1 MIRLAEVS
9 HEYRALW
16 RPGRS
21 VRALDAVSLAI
32 APGEAVGI
40 IGLNG
45 AGKTT
50 LLRLLLGYLRPTTG
64 IVSIADVAP
73 RRYVESHGIGYVPER
88 VAIPGHWTVEG
99 ALQAYALLGNAGED
113 GSERVDAALGR
124 LGLGALRERRVAALS
139 KGNLQ
144 RLAIAQ
150 ALLHDRELLVLDE
163 PTDALD
169 PVWIAELR
177 SILERWRAE
186 DPRRTLLIAS
196 HNLPQVERVAR
207 RVIVLHEGRVRAD
220 LALGEGEAAEPLE
233 DIFLRMVRREA
244 EAA

>member
-9 HEYRALW
+9 HEYRSLW

-21 VRALDAVSLAI
+21 VRALDGVSLQI
-32 APGEAVGI
+32 APGEAVGV

-50 LLRLLLGYLRPTTG
+50 LLRLLLGYLRPASGT
-64 IVSIADVAP
+64 VAIATVAP
-73 RRYVESHGIGYVPER
+73 RQYVQARGIGYVPER

-99 ALQAYALLGNAGED
+99 ALQAYALLGDAGED
-113 GSERVDAALGR
+113 GPDRVEAALSR
-124 LGLGALRERRVAALS
+124 LGLGELRDRRVAALS

-177 SILERWRAE
+177 SILEQWRTA

-196 HNLPQVERVAR
+196 HNLPQVERIAR

-220 LALGEGEAAEPLE
+220 LALGEGEASEPLE
-233 DIFLRMVRREA
+233 DTFLRMVRREA

>member
-1 MIRLAEVS
+1 MIRLAEIS
-9 HEYRALW
+9 HEYRSLW

-21 VRALDAVSLAI
+21 VRALEGVSLEI
-32 APGEAVGI
+32 SPGEAVGI

-50 LLRLLLGYLRPTTG
+50 LIRLLLGYLHPTSGVVEVAGRP
-64 IVSIADVAP
+64 P
-73 RRYVESHGIGYVPER
+73 RRYVETYGIGYVPER

-99 ALQAYALLGNAGED
+99 ALQVYALLGNLGED
-113 GSERVDAALGR
+113 GPERVEAALAL
-124 LGLGALRERRVAALS
+124 LGLAELRDRRVAGLS

-150 ALLHDRELLVLDE
+150 ALVHDRELLVLDE

-177 SILERWRAE
+177 TILDRWRAG
-186 DPRRTLLIAS
+186 DPRRTLLVAS
-196 HNLPQVERVAR
+196 HNLPQVERIAR

-220 LALGEGEAAEPLE
+220 FTLGEGASPEPLE
-233 DIFLRMVRREA
+233 DIFLRMVRPET

>member
-9 HEYRALW
+9 HEYRSLW

-21 VRALDAVSLAI
+21 VRALDAVSLEI
-32 APGEAVGI
+32 APGDAVGV

-50 LLRLLLGYLRPTTG
+50 LLRLLLGYLRPTSGT
-64 IVSIADVAP
+64 IEIAGVAP
-73 RRYVESHGIGYVPER
+73 RPYAETHGIGYVPER

-99 ALQAYALLGNAGED
+99 ALQAYTLLGNAGED
-113 GSERVDAALGR
+113 GPARVEAALGR
-124 LGLGALRERRVAALS
+124 LGLEELRERRVAALS

-177 SILERWRAE
+177 TILDGWRAA
-186 DPRRTLLIAS
+186 DPLRTLLIAS
-196 HNLPQVERVAR
+196 HNLPQVERIAR
-207 RVIVLHEGRVRAD
+207 RVIVLHDGRLRAD
-220 LALGEGEAAEPLE
+220 LALGEAGASEPLE

>member
-9 HEYRALW
+9 HEYRSLW
-16 RPGRS
+16 GPGRS

-32 APGEAVGI
+32 APGEAVGV

-50 LLRLLLGYLRPTTG
+50 LLRLLLGYLRPTSGT
-64 IVSIADVAP
+64 VVVADVAP
-73 RRYVESHGIGYVPER
+73 RRYVEAHGIGYVPER

-99 ALQAYALLGNAGED
+99 ALQAYALLGNAGQD
-113 GSERVDAALGR
+113 GPERVEGALG
-124 LGLGALRERRVAALS
+124 LFGLEGLRARRVAALS

-177 SILERWRAE
+177 AILQRWRAA

-196 HNLPQVERVAR
+196 HNLPQVERVAS
-207 RVIVLHEGRVRAD
+207 RVVVLHEGRVRAD
-220 LALGEGEAAEPLE
+220 LALGDGGENESLE
-233 DIFLRMVRREA
+233 DIFLRMVRREP

>member
-9 HEYRALW
+9 HEYGSLW
-16 RPGRS
+16 RPDRPI
-21 VRALDAVSLAI
+21 RALDAISLEI
-32 APGEAVGI
+32 APGEAVGL

-50 LLRLLLGYLRPTTG
+50 LLRLLLGYLRPTSGT
-64 IVSIADVAP
+64 ISIADDPP
-73 RRYVESHGIGYVPER
+73 RRYVADRGIGYVPER

-99 ALQAYALLGNAGED
+99 ALQAYALLGNVGED
-113 GSERVDAALGR
+113 GPERVETALGL
-124 LGLGALRERRVAALS
+124 LGLEELRDRRVARLS

-150 ALLHDRELLVLDE
+150 ALLHERELLVLDE

-177 SILERWRAE
+177 AILDRWRAA

-196 HNLPQVERVAR
+196 HNLPQVERIAR

-220 LALGEGEAAEPLE
+220 FALGEPGSSEALE